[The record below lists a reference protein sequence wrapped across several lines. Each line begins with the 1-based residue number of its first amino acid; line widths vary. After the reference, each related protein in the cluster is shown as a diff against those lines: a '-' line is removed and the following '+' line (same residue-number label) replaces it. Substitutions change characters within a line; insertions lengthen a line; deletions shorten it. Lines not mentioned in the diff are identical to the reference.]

1 MDNNQNV
8 IDCTKGGKAKKAP
21 YETTHARIPTEV
33 KTTVESL
40 NLAYKQLKRVNDSE
54 SIENLL
60 SRVNGAITSDSV
72 SSDPLPSEVENKLK
86 RLEQIESII
95 TEWESK
101 LVGKEKNPRYDQL
114 NKMMA
119 QVKAI
124 NC

>member
-40 NLAYKQLKRVNDSE
+40 NLAYKTLKQVNDSQ

-60 SRVNGAITSDSV
+60 SRVNDAITSDSV
-72 SSDPLPSEVENKLK
+72 SSDSIASEVDAKLK
-86 RLEQIESII
+86 RLEQLESLF
-95 TEWESK
+95 TEWESR

-114 NKMMA
+114 NKMMG
-119 QVKAI
+119 QIKAI

>member
-40 NLAYKQLKRVNDSE
+40 NLAYKQLKQVNDSQ

-60 SRVNGAITSDSV
+60 TRVNGAITSDSV
-72 SSDPLPSEVENKLK
+72 SSDSITSEVEAKLK
-86 RLEQIESII
+86 RLEQIESIF
-95 TEWESK
+95 TEWELK
-101 LVGKEKNPRYDQL
+101 LAGKEKNPRYDQL
-114 NKMMA
+114 NKLMA
-119 QVKAI
+119 QVKSI

>member
-40 NLAYKQLKRVNDSE
+40 NLAYKQLKQINDSE

-60 SRVNGAITSDSV
+60 SRVNDAITADSV
-72 SSDPLPSEVENKLK
+72 SSDSITSEVEAKLK
-86 RLEQIESII
+86 RLEQIESIF

-114 NKMMA
+114 NKLMA
-119 QVKAI
+119 QVKSI

>member
-40 NLAYKQLKRVNDSE
+40 NLAYKQLKQVNDSQ

-60 SRVNGAITSDSV
+60 SRVNDAITADSSSSDSIT
-72 SSDPLPSEVENKLK
+72 SEVEAKLK
-86 RLEQIESII
+86 RLEQIESIF
-95 TEWESK
+95 TEWELK
-101 LVGKEKNPRYDQL
+101 LAGKEKNPRYDQL
-114 NKMMA
+114 NKLMA
-119 QVKAI
+119 QVKSI